1 MATILDDI
9 LADTKTLVTHRK
21 REFPRSSLLAMEH
34 YEHERLDFAA
44 ALRGDDL
51 RFIAE
56 VKKASPSKGV
66 IREDFHPT
74 DIAQRYA
81 DGGAAAISVLTEP
94 KYFQGSLGYLE
105 AIRRVVEVP
114 LLRKDF
120 ILDPHQIEE
129 ARAYGAD
136 AVLLIAAALERP
148 HLIDLLDAAKD
159 IGVACLV
166 ELYDAHEIEK
176 IDFDRVAV
184 LGVNNRDLRTF
195 TVDIDHSLRVF
206 EQIAER
212 TDADVVRVSES
223 GLRSPDDLAYL
234 RRNGIDAVLIGETF
248 MRAPNPGV
256 ALADARLAVAQRLAT
271 DETLAS

>member
-1 MATILDDI
+1 MPTILDDI
-9 LADTKTLVTHRK
+9 LADTKTLLTHRK
-21 REFPRSSLLAMEH
+21 REFPRSSLVSMEH
-34 YEHERLDFAA
+34 YERPRLDFAGV
-44 ALRGDDL
+44 LRGDDL

-56 VKKASPSKGV
+56 VKKASPSKGI
-66 IREDFHPT
+66 IRHDFHPT

-94 KYFQGSLGYLE
+94 KYFEGSLDYLD

-120 ILDPHQIEE
+120 TLDPHQIEE

-136 AVLLIAAALERP
+136 AVLLIAAALEKP
-148 HLIDLLDAAKD
+148 HLIDLLDAAKE

-166 ELYDAHEIEK
+166 ELYDADEIEK
-176 IDFDRVAV
+176 IDFERVNV

-195 TVDIDHSLRVF
+195 EVDIDHSLRVF
-206 EQIAER
+206 EQIADR

-223 GLRSPDDLAYL
+223 GLRSADDLAYL

-248 MRAPNPGV
+248 MRAPNPGM
-256 ALADARLAVAQRLAT
+256 ALAEARMAVDPLAT
-271 DETLAS
+271 DDTLA